1 MVVAGG
7 GKNQENFSPGAVL
20 NGVNCR
26 STLKFTIMIKLQVIG
41 NLGKDC
47 VTNTVNGKNVI
58 NFNVAHTEKFRD
70 AQGNQKD
77 KTIWVECAYWT
88 DRTGVA
94 PYLKKGTQVY
104 AEGTPEVRTYPK
116 NDGTTGV
123 SLTLRVQSVQLL
135 GGRGDGGSGSGGYS
149 GGASEG
155 FAPQASNSSRI
166 PSAGEITEPIDDLP
180 F

>member
-1 MVVAGG
+1 
-7 GKNQENFSPGAVL
+7 
-20 NGVNCR
+20 
-26 STLKFTIMIKLQVIG
+26 MIKLQVIG

-88 DRTGVA
+88 DRTGIA

-116 NDGTTGV
+116 NDGTTGI
-123 SLTLRVQSVQLL
+123 SLTLRVQNVQLL
-135 GGRGDGGSGSGGYS
+135 GSRTEGGSGGGYG

-155 FAPQASNSSRI
+155 GYAPQASSSPTRQ
-166 PSAGEITEPIDDLP
+166 SAGDITEPIDDLP

>member
-1 MVVAGG
+1 
-7 GKNQENFSPGAVL
+7 
-20 NGVNCR
+20 
-26 STLKFTIMIKLQVIG
+26 MIKLQVIG

-47 VTNTVNGKNVI
+47 ITNNVNGKTVM

-88 DRTGVA
+88 DRTGIA
-94 PYLKKGTQVY
+94 PYLRKGTQVY
-104 AEGTPEVRTYPK
+104 VEGNPEVRTYTK
-116 NDGTTGV
+116 NDGTFGA

-135 GGRGDGGSGSGGYS
+135 GGRAEGSGG
-149 GGASEG
+149 GGAYGGGESS
-155 FAPQASNSSRI
+155 FASS
-166 PSAGEITEPIDDLP
+166 SKGAGVSSGSDITEPIDDLP